1 MTDVKLITILEH
13 AYLEE
18 IMDPLH
24 MSQKK
29 KMGLVVRHTVQ
40 DTQVTVS
47 ITAFVIVKTIL
58 ILVAPKKQQ
67 HLQPQQTFASG
78 QIGQQV
84 DHVLKAVVEE
94 GKDTQDL

>member
-58 ILVAPKKQQ
+58 IHVVPMIQ
-67 HLQPQQTFASG
+67 HQHQPQHSIVSG

-84 DHVLKAVVEE
+84 DHVPKAVVVE
-94 GKDTQDL
+94 GKGTQDI